1 MRAPLTVR
9 QQLTLV
15 FAVLTALILFVAGFG
30 IYALGDA
37 NQNFIA
43 YVHGVDARASKAA
56 ALRTDINERAIA
68 ARNIVLAT
76 SPPDAQGEKARAIAS
91 HEKVQAHL
99 AELKQMV
106 SGAADTSDQARTL
119 VADMDRIEAA
129 YGPVALSIIDLGIR
143 GEREQAITKLNAEC
157 RPLLDQMSKAAASYA
172 DFTARTAQRLTDE
185 ATARL
190 SAERMALIAAC
201 LVAVAAAVAAGVLIT
216 RRLMGAL
223 GAEPAALRLVAE
235 RVAAGDLSPVDTTG
249 RLPAASVLASLAR
262 MQTSLA
268 GIVHEVRNAS
278 DSIATGSHQIAT
290 GNADL
295 SRRTELQASALEE
308 TAATMD
314 QLGTTVRNNADNA
327 RQASTLAQGAS
338 GVAGKGGEVVAQV
351 VHTMRDISASS
362 RKIADIIGTI
372 DGIAFQTNI
381 LALNAAVEAARAGDQ
396 GRGFAV
402 VAAEVRNLAQRSATA
417 AKEIKQL
424 ITSSVEQV
432 DRGASLVD
440 RAGTTMAEIV
450 TEIRRV
456 SDIVTEISAASAE
469 QSTGVSQVGEAVTQM
484 DQATQQNAALVEEG
498 AAAAESLRL
507 QAQRLVESVAVFQ
520 VSGSTGARAL
530 PAASGAAAQ
539 VQLDRASAA
548 RLALR

>member
-1 MRAPLTVR
+1 MRYQLTLR
-9 QQLTLV
+9 QQLILG
-15 FAVLTALILFVAGFG
+15 FATLTALILFVAGFG

-37 NQNFIA
+37 NRGFDN
-43 YVHGVDARASKAA
+43 YVHGIDARASKAA
-56 ALRTDINERAIA
+56 DLRNAINERAIA
-68 ARNIVLAT
+68 ARNIVLAI
-76 SPPDAQGEKARAIAS
+76 SPTDAQAEKTRAMVA

-99 AELKQMV
+99 AELKRMIA
-106 SGAADTSDQARTL
+106 SATDTSDQARSL
-119 VADMDRIEAA
+119 VADMDRIEKD
-129 YGPVALSIIDLGIR
+129 YGPVALAIIDLGIR
-143 GEREQAITKLNAEC
+143 GEREQAVTKLHAEC
-157 RPLLDQMSKAAASYA
+157 RPLLDKMSNAAASYA
-172 DFTARTAQRLTDE
+172 ELTARTAQRLTDQ
-185 ATARL
+185 ATMRL
-190 SAERMALIAAC
+190 GGERVALIAAC
-201 LVAVAAAVAAGVLIT
+201 LLAMAAAVAAGVLIT

-223 GAEPAALRLVAE
+223 GAEPADLRLVAE
-235 RVAAGDLSPVDTTG
+235 RVASGDLSPVDTSDQ
-249 RLPAASVLASLAR
+249 LPVTSVLASLAR
-262 MQTSLA
+262 MQTNLA
-268 GIVHEVRNAS
+268 DIVHEVRNAS
-278 DSIATGSHQIAT
+278 DSIATGSQQIAS

-295 SRRTELQASALEE
+295 SRRTELQASALQE

-314 QLGTTVRNNADNA
+314 ELGTTVRNNADNA

-338 GVAGKGGEVVAQV
+338 GVAGKGGEVVQQV

-362 RKIADIIGTI
+362 HKIADIIGTI

-432 DRGASLVD
+432 DRGAVLVD

-484 DQATQQNAALVEEG
+484 DQTTQQNAALVEEG

-507 QAQRLVESVAVFQ
+507 QAQRLVESVAVFH
-520 VSGSTGARAL
+520 VPGSVVGRAAV
-530 PAASGAAAQ
+530 PA
-539 VQLDRASAA
+539 QLV
-548 RLALR
+548 LR